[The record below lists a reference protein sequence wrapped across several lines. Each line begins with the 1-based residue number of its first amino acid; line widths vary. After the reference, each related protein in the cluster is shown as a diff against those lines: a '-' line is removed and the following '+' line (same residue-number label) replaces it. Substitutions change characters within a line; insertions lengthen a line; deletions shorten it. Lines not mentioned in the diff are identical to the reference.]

1 MAKPSESIF
10 VGSILTDNIKLRPNQ
25 LANNY
30 RDVILTTLRTSQEG
44 ICTKHGYV
52 KPGSIE
58 LYKVAAGKMRMI
70 SLNGDTIFQVQYK
83 ADVCNPAVGTILKAK
98 VMNTNKFGILAEYG
112 IDVLEEDGSV
122 VTRPVVEVIIT
133 KQTAG
138 IISVRD
144 LNAIKIGDEIDVELL
159 GTKFELHDKK
169 ICGIGRLVEAVG
181 PVVKQANLFEGG
193 HVDVDED
200 DDEGADDVDEFD
212 DDDDADGD
220 DDDGDGD
227 EHPDD
232 DGDLEVDDDASKDEE
247 DDDELFDFEE
257 LDESFT
263 EEGSDPSDDDDI

>member
-144 LNAIKIGDEIDVELL
+144 LNAIKI
-159 GTKFELHDKK
+159 
-169 ICGIGRLVEAVG
+169 CGIGRLVEAVG

-247 DDDELFDFEE
+247 DDDELFDLEE